1 MPNLDYSYIANAH
14 PEFIDNLYQ
23 QFKENPNSV
32 EADWKNFFEGFD
44 FAADTNSMEGGDI
57 SPKEFQVLYL
67 INAYRRKGHLEA
79 ETNPIRER
87 KDRQARL
94 SLDAFGLSD
103 KDLNTEFHAG
113 SMVGLGKTTL
123 KKIID
128 HLRSAY
134 CNTIGAEYMYILEP
148 EIRDWIKEKLEKRNL
163 NLPLKK
169 KKRILEKLN
178 ETVVFEEF
186 LHTKYIGQ
194 KRFSLE
200 GGETTIPALDAIINK
215 TSEHGAK
222 EVVIGMAHRGRLNV
236 LANTL
241 GKTYEEIFN
250 EFEGNGDPD
259 STMGSGDVKYHLG
272 FTSQVTTTQ
281 GKDVRLKLCANP
293 SHLEA
298 VNTVVTGYVRAKTD
312 MYYDRMRGNVAS
324 VLIHGDAAF
333 AGQGIAYETIQMAML
348 EGYHV
353 GGTIHYIINNQIGF
367 TTDFDDARSANY
379 CTSVAR
385 TTNTPVLHV
394 NGDDVE
400 SVIFCAEL
408 AAEFRQQFRR
418 DIIIDM
424 VCYRKHGHNEGDDPK
439 FTQPNLYALI
449 SKHKNPREIYVEKL
463 ISQGDINNNLAQQMN
478 KDFWQL
484 LQDRLN
490 LVKQK
495 PLDYKLQPAELA
507 WEALNKSIPEDFEI
521 SYDTGVPIKTLD
533 KVVKHLISYPEGF
546 TPLKKVDRM
555 LQQRRKAFFE
565 DDVVDWASGE
575 LLAYGSLLLEGSDV
589 RISGQDVK
597 RGTFSHRHAVLF
609 DEQTNEQYNRLTD
622 LNPDTKLRIY
632 NSLLS
637 EYGVLAFEYGY
648 SIANPNSLTI
658 WEAQFGDFTNGAQ
671 IVIDQFISASEDKWN
686 QGSGIVM
693 LLPHGYE
700 GQGPEHSSA
709 KLERFLQQCGNFNM
723 IVTNITT
730 PSNFYHAL
738 RRQMA
743 FPFRKPMV
751 NMSPKSLLRHPKCVS
766 KMEDF
771 TSGHFKEIIEEHI
784 TPAKAKKI
792 KRILFCT
799 GKISYELMG
808 AKEEH
813 KITDTT
819 IIRLEQLYPLPY
831 KQIDKIIEKYK
842 DAELFWVQEEPANM
856 GAWTYFLSCYRSAQI
871 TVISRKA
878 SASPATGHAK
888 IHQREQNEIINKALN
903 IKS

>member
-1 MPNLDYSYIANAH
+1 
-14 PEFIDNLYQ
+14 
-23 QFKENPNSV
+23 
-32 EADWKNFFEGFD
+32 
-44 FAADTNSMEGGDI
+44 
-57 SPKEFQVLYL
+57 
-67 INAYRRKGHLEA
+67 
-79 ETNPIRER
+79 
-87 KDRQARL
+87 
-94 SLDAFGLSD
+94 
-103 KDLNTEFHAG
+103 
-113 SMVGLGKTTL
+113 
-123 KKIID
+123 
-128 HLRSAY
+128 
-134 CNTIGAEYMYILEP
+134 
-148 EIRDWIKEKLEKRNL
+148 
-163 NLPLKK
+163 
-169 KKRILEKLN
+169 
-178 ETVVFEEF
+178 
-186 LHTKYIGQ
+186 
-194 KRFSLE
+194 
-200 GGETTIPALDAIINK
+200 
-215 TSEHGAK
+215 
-222 EVVIGMAHRGRLNV
+222 
-236 LANTL
+236 
-241 GKTYEEIFN
+241 
-250 EFEGNGDPD
+250 
-259 STMGSGDVKYHLG
+259 
-272 FTSQVTTTQ
+272 
-281 GKDVRLKLCANP
+281 
-293 SHLEA
+293 
-298 VNTVVTGYVRAKTD
+298 
-312 MYYDRMRGNVAS
+312 MRGNIAS

-507 WEALNKSIPEDFEI
+507 WEALNKSTPEDFEI

-565 DDVVDWASGE
+565 DDIVDWASGE

-609 DEQTNEQYNRLTD
+609 DEQTNEQYNRLSD

-686 QGSGIVM
+686 QGSGIVL

-771 TSGHFKEIIEEHI
+771 TSGHFQEIIEERI

-792 KRILFCT
+792 KRVLFCT

-808 AKEEH
+808 AKEAH
-813 KITDTT
+813 KISDTT
-819 IIRLEQLYPLPY
+819 IVRLEQLYPLPY

-856 GAWTYFLSCYRSAQI
+856 GAWTYFLSCYRSAPI

-878 SASPATGHAK
+878 SASPATGHSK

>member
-44 FAADTNSMEGGDI
+44 FAADTNSMEGEGI

-148 EIRDWIKEKLEKRNL
+148 EIRNWIKEKLEKRNL

-272 FTSQVTTTQ
+272 FTSQITTTE
-281 GKDVRLKLCANP
+281 GKNVRLKLCANP

-312 MYYDRMRGNVAS
+312 MYYDRMRGNIAS

-507 WEALNKSIPEDFEI
+507 WEALNKSTPEDFEI
-521 SYDTGVPIKTLD
+521 SYDTGVPDKTLD

-565 DDVVDWASGE
+565 DDIVDWASGE

-819 IIRLEQLYPLPY
+819 IVRLEQLYPLPY

-871 TVISRKA
+871 TVISRKS

>member
-1 MPNLDYSYIANAH
+1 
-14 PEFIDNLYQ
+14 
-23 QFKENPNSV
+23 
-32 EADWKNFFEGFD
+32 
-44 FAADTNSMEGGDI
+44 
-57 SPKEFQVLYL
+57 
-67 INAYRRKGHLEA
+67 
-79 ETNPIRER
+79 
-87 KDRQARL
+87 
-94 SLDAFGLSD
+94 
-103 KDLNTEFHAG
+103 
-113 SMVGLGKTTL
+113 
-123 KKIID
+123 
-128 HLRSAY
+128 
-134 CNTIGAEYMYILEP
+134 
-148 EIRDWIKEKLEKRNL
+148 
-163 NLPLKK
+163 
-169 KKRILEKLN
+169 
-178 ETVVFEEF
+178 
-186 LHTKYIGQ
+186 
-194 KRFSLE
+194 
-200 GGETTIPALDAIINK
+200 
-215 TSEHGAK
+215 
-222 EVVIGMAHRGRLNV
+222 
-236 LANTL
+236 
-241 GKTYEEIFN
+241 
-250 EFEGNGDPD
+250 
-259 STMGSGDVKYHLG
+259 
-272 FTSQVTTTQ
+272 
-281 GKDVRLKLCANP
+281 
-293 SHLEA
+293 
-298 VNTVVTGYVRAKTD
+298 
-312 MYYDRMRGNVAS
+312 
-324 VLIHGDAAF
+324 
-333 AGQGIAYETIQMAML
+333 
-348 EGYHV
+348 
-353 GGTIHYIINNQIGF
+353 
-367 TTDFDDARSANY
+367 
-379 CTSVAR
+379 
-385 TTNTPVLHV
+385 
-394 NGDDVE
+394 
-400 SVIFCAEL
+400 
-408 AAEFRQQFRR
+408 
-418 DIIIDM
+418 
-424 VCYRKHGHNEGDDPK
+424 
-439 FTQPNLYALI
+439 
-449 SKHKNPREIYVEKL
+449 
-463 ISQGDINNNLAQQMN
+463 MN

-507 WEALNKSIPEDFEI
+507 WEALNKSTPEDFEI

-565 DDVVDWASGE
+565 DDIVDWASGE

-609 DEQTNEQYNRLTD
+609 DEQTNEQYNRLSD

-738 RRQMA
+738 RRQIA

-871 TVISRKA
+871 SVISRKA